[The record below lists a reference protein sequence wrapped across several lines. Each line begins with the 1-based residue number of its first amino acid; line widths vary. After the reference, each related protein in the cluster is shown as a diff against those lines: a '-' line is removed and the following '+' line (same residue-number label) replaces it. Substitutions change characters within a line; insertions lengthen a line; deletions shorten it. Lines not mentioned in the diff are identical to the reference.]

1 MELVHIY
8 KDGYPNGIEVM
19 PHTYTALRVC
29 HFSGFPTEITSM
41 TTHSQCLETFI
52 SVPSDPI
59 STDRI
64 HEQLHTSTQ

>member
-29 HFSGFPTEITSM
+29 HFFRVPYRNNLNDHTLSVLRNIHF
-41 TTHSQCLETFI
+41 CTF
-52 SVPSDPI
+52 
-59 STDRI
+59 
-64 HEQLHTSTQ
+64 